1 MKKFITL
8 ILLLSFNSYGQ
19 EDPLSR
25 ENDSLKTEK
34 LEEVVLTATRTERQ
48 LSSIPLP
55 VILVSDKIIKQSGS
69 VRLNDILAEQTGL
82 VLANDESGFEGIQ
95 IQGIDSDYTL
105 ILLDG
110 VPLVGRSSG
119 NFDLSRLTVGNIK
132 QIEVVKGPTSSL
144 YGSEALAGVIN
155 IITEKP
161 KNEKLKGQASYRIGS
176 FTAQDMNLSFQQKK
190 GKIRY
195 ALFGNRFSRG
205 RYTLNP
211 DNDENSLTINP
222 IENYTFNGR
231 FYYEIN
237 DNLKLSA
244 SGRYFDQLQDSG
256 FSISDTD
263 ADGQEVIVNAEGE
276 AIERDI
282 NALIKLDQNWSKKF
296 DATYE
301 LYYTNYIA
309 EDISRNSETND
320 IVFSNLFDQKLF
332 RGEIRANNKIG
343 NIGTITTGAGYQ
355 YDFLDRSLFEN
366 EVSFNSQYIYSQF
379 DMNPLENLNI
389 IIGARFDNHS
399 EYSNQVSPKFA
410 FNYKIT
416 DNLSIKGSTGY
427 GFKAPDFR
435 QLYLNFTNPSV
446 GYSVLG
452 YKTVPQELQTL
463 FDQGQLAFGTNLT
476 SAQGQARVDELIA
489 PFGNDLEAESSIGY
503 NIGLNYRQSNK
514 LILDLNFF
522 RNDFRNLIDTF
533 VLARKTNG
541 QNVFSYQNF
550 DEIYTE
556 GIEFSATYHLHKN
569 IEISG
574 GYQLLYAF
582 NKDIKRQVKNRELFV
597 RDENLTSVALSED
610 DHYGFFNRSRHNG
623 NLKVFW
629 EIPKWTLNLN
639 ARAIYR
645 STYGLG
651 DTNGNGTFDAFDSE
665 AVVVDGFATLNIA
678 ASKRLFKKF
687 EIQAGAD
694 NVLNYQNINIPGNP
708 GIRGY
713 VRVNYQ
719 F

>member
-1 MKKFITL
+1 MNKFIVF
-8 ILLLSFNSYGQ
+8 ILLLSSTTYSQTNVPYK
-19 EDPLSR
+19 

-34 LEEVVLTATRTERQ
+34 LEEVILTATRTERQ

-55 VILVSDKIIKQSGS
+55 VTLISGNTIKRSGS
-69 VRLNDILAEQTGL
+69 VRIDDILAEQTGL
-82 VLANDESGFEGIQ
+82 ILATDESGFEGIQ
-95 IQGIDSDYTL
+95 VQGIDSDYTL
-105 ILLDG
+105 ILMDG

-155 IITEKP
+155 IITETP

-195 ALFGNRFSRG
+195 ALFGNRFSRDQ
-205 RYTLNP
+205 YTLNP
-211 DNDENSLTINP
+211 DDSEGSITVNP
-222 IENYTFNGR
+222 IENYTVNGR
-231 FYYEIN
+231 FYYDIN
-237 DNLKLSA
+237 NKIKLSA
-244 SGRYFDQLQDSG
+244 SARYFNQLQDSG
-256 FSISDTD
+256 FSFTDTNE
-263 ADGQEVIVNAEGE
+263 DGQEIIVNAKGE
-276 AIERDI
+276 AIEKDL
-282 NALIKLDQNWSKKF
+282 NALLKLDQKLSEKF
-296 DATYE
+296 NATYE
-301 LYYTNYIA
+301 FYYTNYIA
-309 EDISRNSETND
+309 EDFSRNTETND
-320 IVFSNLFDQKLF
+320 IVFNNLFDQKLV
-332 RGEIRANNKIG
+332 RGEIRANNTIK
-343 NIGTITTGAGYQ
+343 NTGTITTGAGYQ
-355 YDFLDRSLFEN
+355 YDFLDRTLFEN
-366 EVSFNSQYIYSQF
+366 EVSFNSQYIYGQF
-379 DMNPLENLNI
+379 DMNPIENLNI

-399 EYSNQVSPKFA
+399 EYNNQVSPKFA

-416 DNLSIKGSTGY
+416 DQLSIKGSTGY

-452 YKTVPQELQTL
+452 YKTVPRELQLL
-463 FDQGQLAFGTNLT
+463 FDQGQLALGENLT
-476 SAQGQARVDELIA
+476 PAQGQVRVDELIEA
-489 PFGNDLEAESSIGY
+489 FDRDLKAESSIGY
-503 NIGLNYRQSNK
+503 NIGINYRQSKK
-514 LILDLNFF
+514 LVIDINFF

-556 GIEFSATYHLHKN
+556 GIEFSATYN
-569 IEISG
+569 IFDNLEISG

-582 NKDIKRQVKNRELFV
+582 NKDIKEQVENGELFV
-597 RDENLTSVALSED
+597 RDENLTSIVLAEE

-629 EIPKWTLNLN
+629 DIPQWKLNVN

-645 STYGLG
+645 SKYGLG
-651 DTNGNGTFDAFDSE
+651 DTNGNGTFDAFDSA

-678 ASKRLFKKF
+678 ASKKLFKNF
-687 EIQAGAD
+687 EVQAGAD

-708 GIRGY
+708 GTRGY
-713 VRVNYQ
+713 IRVNYQ

>member
-1 MKKFITL
+1 MNKFIV
-8 ILLLSFNSYGQ
+8 ILLFFCFNIYCQ
-19 EDPLSR
+19 KNTNPK
-25 ENDSLKTEK
+25 ENDSLKAEK
-34 LEEVVLTATRTERQ
+34 LEEVILTATRTERQ

-55 VILVSDKIIKQSGS
+55 VTLISGSTIKKSGS
-69 VRLNDILAEQTGL
+69 VRIDDILAEQTGL
-82 VLANDESGFEGIQ
+82 ILATDESGFEGIQ

-105 ILLDG
+105 ILMDG

-161 KNEKLKGQASYRIGS
+161 KNEKLTGRASYRIGS
-176 FTAQDMNLSFQQKK
+176 FTAQDMNLSLQQKK

-195 ALFGNRFSRG
+195 ALFGNRFSRDK
-205 RYTLNP
+205 YVLEP
-211 DNDENSLTINP
+211 NDSDRSITVNP
-222 IENYTFNGR
+222 IENYTLNGK
-231 FYYEIN
+231 FYYDIN
-237 DNLKLSA
+237 NNIKLSA
-244 SGRYFDQLQDSG
+244 SGRYFDQLQNSG
-256 FSISDTD
+256 FSFTDTD
-263 ADGQEVIVNAEGE
+263 GDGQEIIVNAEGE
-276 AIERDI
+276 ALERDL
-282 NALIKLDQNWSKKF
+282 NTLLKLDQNWSEKF
-296 DATYE
+296 NTTYE
-301 LYYTNYIA
+301 FYYTNYIA
-309 EDISRNSETND
+309 EDISRDTETSD
-320 IVFSNLFDQKLF
+320 IVFNNLFDQKLL
-332 RGEIRANNKIG
+332 RAEIRGNNIIKG
-343 NIGTITTGAGYQ
+343 MGTITTGVGYQ
-355 YDFLDRSLFEN
+355 YDFLDRTLFEN
-366 EVSFNSQYIYSQF
+366 EVSFNSQYVYTQF
-379 DMNPLENLNI
+379 DMIPLENLNI
-389 IIGARFDNHS
+389 IIGVRFDNHS

-416 DNLSIKGSTGY
+416 DQLSIKGSTGY

-452 YKTVPQELQTL
+452 YKTVPKELQLL
-463 FDQGQLAFGTNLT
+463 FDQGQLAFGDNLT
-476 SAQGQARVDELIA
+476 PDQGQARVNELIA
-489 PFGNDLEAESSIGY
+489 TFDNDLEAESSIGY
-503 NIGLNYRQSNK
+503 NIGLNYRQSKK
-514 LILDLNFF
+514 LILDINFF

-556 GIEFSATYHLHKN
+556 GIEFSATYN
-569 IEISG
+569 IFENLEISG

-582 NKDIKRQVKNRELFV
+582 NKDIKKQVENGELFV
-597 RDENLTSVALSED
+597 RDENLTSIVLSKD

-629 EIPKWTLNLN
+629 DIKKWDLNVN

-645 STYGLG
+645 SKYGLG
-651 DTNGNGTFDAFDSE
+651 DTNGNGTFDTFDDD

-678 ASKRLFKKF
+678 ASKKLFKKF

-694 NVLNYQNINIPGNP
+694 NILNYQNINIPGNP
-708 GIRGY
+708 GTRGY